1 MAKCAIY
8 ARVSN
13 VEQSNGY
20 SISTQL
26 DRCREYAGAQ
36 GWEIVA
42 EYVDEARSGTDDQRP
57 EFQRM
62 VKDALIGQFA
72 AVVIYSFDRFARNM
86 EHAVIYKSLL
96 RREAGVHIVSVMEP
110 MDYDSPLAF
119 IHEGII
125 DLFAA
130 FYSVNLSAKTR
141 AGQKK
146 AVEQGLW
153 PRRPPLGYAKFNN
166 NQVEIGS
173 QGEQMAWAFREFAT
187 GKYTL
192 ATWAKKAY
200 ENGIRNSSGGKLQPN
215 HWSRIFNNPFYIGL
229 LRWNGHNYPGLHP
242 PLVDKEIYDR
252 VQAVLR
258 ANANHIIR
266 KAYQLFLLR
275 GLCYSLDADSPM
287 SGATA
292 KSGNYEYYRS
302 RVKMPDGKKHYVPAK
317 TVEDQVSTV
326 LQDVTAPADSL
337 DGLKIDNNMILALQ
351 AAANVGAVYAC
362 LKNDDQRRKLL
373 KLVVAQYGFKIS
385 GSAIVDIEVLSPFMV
400 QHENTGEVH
409 NRTSPFLFFKV
420 PQVISCLLVLFLFI
434 G

>member
-1 MAKCAIY
+1 MTNCAIY

-26 DRCREYAGAQ
+26 DKCREYAGAQ
-36 GWEIVA
+36 GWQIVA

-57 EFQRM
+57 EFQSM
-62 VKDALIGQFA
+62 VKDALTGLFN

-96 RREAGVHIVSVMEP
+96 RREGVHIASVMEP
-110 MDYDSPLAF
+110 MDYGSPLAF

-153 PRRPPLGYAKFNN
+153 PRRPPLGYIKVNN
-166 NQVEIGS
+166 RVEVGA
-173 QGEQMAWAFREFAT
+173 QGEQMAWAFKEFAT

-200 ENGIRNSSGGKLQPN
+200 ENGLRHSSGGKLQPN

-258 ANANHIIR
+258 ANANHIVR

-302 RVKMPDGKKHYVPAK
+302 RAKMPSGKKHYVPAK
-317 TVEDQVSTV
+317 TVEEQVSIA
-326 LQDVTAPADSL
+326 LQNVTAPAGTL
-337 DGLKIDNNMILALQ
+337 ERLKIDNNILLALQ
-351 AAANVGAVYAC
+351 AAANVGAVYVC

-373 KLVVAQYGFKIS
+373 KLVVVQYGFKIS
-385 GSAIVDIEVLSPFMV
+385 GTDIVDIEVLPPFMV
-400 QHENTGEVH
+400 QHENTGMDGS
-409 NRTSPFLFFKV
+409 RTHRR
-420 PQVISCLLVLFLFI
+420 LLLATAH
-434 G
+434 